1 MNVLSVNVGMP
12 RLVEYNGEPLAT
24 GIFKTPVEG
33 AIKVHELNL
42 EGDAQADLRV
52 HGGHMKAVYVYPS
65 EHYEFWRA
73 ELPGLELNYGVFGEN
88 LTIEGILESDVRP
101 GDTLEIGTARFS
113 VTLPRYPCFK
123 LGIRFASLEG
133 ASGLVEQ
140 GSSDIIRRF
149 AKADRSGFYLEVLQK
164 GLIKA
169 GDTIKLCRAGNGET
183 IRHIYRN
190 RLNRAS

>member
-52 HGGHMKAVYVYPS
+52 HGGRMKAVYVYPS

-88 LTIEGILESDVRP
+88 LTIEGILGAMFVQAIRLRSAPR
-101 GDTLEIGTARFS
+101 GS
-113 VTLPRYPCFK
+113 QLPCRDI
-123 LGIRFASLEG
+123 LALSS
-133 ASGLVEQ
+133 ASGSHTWKRKQV
-140 GSSDIIRRF
+140 SSNLDQPI
-149 AKADRSGFYLEVLQK
+149 
-164 GLIKA
+164 
-169 GDTIKLCRAGNGET
+169 
-183 IRHIYRN
+183 
-190 RLNRAS
+190 